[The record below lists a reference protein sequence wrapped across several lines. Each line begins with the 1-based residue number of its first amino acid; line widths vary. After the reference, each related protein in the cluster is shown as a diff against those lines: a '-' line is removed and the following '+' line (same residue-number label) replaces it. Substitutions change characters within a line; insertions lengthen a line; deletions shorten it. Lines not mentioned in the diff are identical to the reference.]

1 MEEDAMISD
10 VMVTRAITER
20 FFEKLSEATELDAAI
35 VGAGPAGLVAGGY
48 LARAGRKVAL
58 FESKLSTGGG
68 IWGGGMMFN
77 EIVVQ
82 DEALEVLDDFGIRHR
97 PYRDGFHTADSVHTA
112 AALAYGA
119 TREGLVVFNGCRVED
134 VMFNDGRVAGVV
146 VLWSAVDIAGLHVD
160 PLSLSARIVLD
171 ATGHDADV
179 TRVTVRKEGVTLRTE
194 TGGVMGERSMC
205 ADSGERAVVEH
216 TGEVYPGLYVAG
228 MAAGAVHGAPRM
240 GPIFGGMFLSGRKVA
255 QLILRD
261 LDGEVTHAA
270 AGELEPATEETAR

>member
-1 MEEDAMISD
+1 MISD
-10 VMVTRAITER
+10 VMVTRAIAER
-20 FFEKLSEATELDAAI
+20 FFEKLNDATELDVAI

-48 LARAGRKVAL
+48 LARAGKRVAL
-58 FESKLSTGGG
+58 FESKLSPGGG
-68 IWGGGMMFN
+68 VWGGGMLFN

-82 DEALEVLDDFGIRHR
+82 DEALEVLDDFGIKHR

-119 TREGLVVFNGCRVED
+119 TREGLVVFNACRVED
-134 VMFNDGRVAGVV
+134 VMFNDDRVAGVV
-146 VLWSAVDIAGLHVD
+146 ILWSAVDIAGLHVD

-205 ADSGERAVVEH
+205 ADSGERAVIEH

-228 MAAGAVHGAPRM
+228 MAVGAVHGAPRM
-240 GPIFGGMFLSGRKVA
+240 GPIFGGMLLSGRKVA
-255 QLILRD
+255 RQILQD
-261 LDGEVTHAA
+261 LDDAET
-270 AGELEPATEETAR
+270 PPSTEERRTAGSVAER